1 MSLARQVKLAI
12 LRGCRL
18 TGLTRLVLNSSWR
31 QQRLLILCWHTIA
44 LDDEHL
50 WNPQLCVSPAT
61 LRSRLELLRSSN
73 CTVLPLGE
81 ALDHLKAG
89 TLPPRAVAIT
99 IDDGDRS
106 VHQLTWPAL
115 REYGFPAT
123 LYWSTYYSTK
133 PYAVFDPMLSYLLWK
148 ARGKHV
154 RLREPAVASDL
165 AAAGSR
171 AGAFQAI
178 YRHAQEHAWDGE
190 RKEEFL
196 TSLARDLEIDY
207 PAIKA
212 RRILHMITPAEAA
225 SMQKEGLDLQLHTHR
240 HRVPREQ
247 AAFLQEL
254 RENARLI
261 RDAGAAEPRHFCY
274 PSGSFVP
281 EFAGWLRQE
290 NVVSGTTCQPG
301 FARRGSDL
309 YFLPRFLDQEDKS
322 ATEFAGWLSG
332 IASWIGR
339 PQPMSE
345 HSFR

>member
-1 MSLARQVKLAI
+1 MSLTRQVKLAI
-12 LRGCRL
+12 LHGCHL

-31 QQRLLILCWHTIA
+31 RQRLLILCWHTIA

-50 WNPQLCVSPAT
+50 WNPQLCVSPPT

-73 CTVLPLGE
+73 CNVLPLGE

-89 TLPPRAVAIT
+89 TLPPRAVALT
-99 IDDGDRS
+99 IDDGDS
-106 VHQLTWPAL
+106 SIYQVAWPAL
-115 REYGFPAT
+115 REHRFPAT

-148 ARGKHV
+148 ARGK
-154 RLREPAVASDL
+154 RCDLREPAVACDL
-165 AAAGSR
+165 TTEQRRGH
-171 AGAFQAI
+171 AFQAI
-178 YRHAQEHAWDGE
+178 YKHAQVNAWDAQ
-190 RKEEFL
+190 RKEK
-196 TSLARDLEIDY
+196 SLADLARHLEIDY

-225 SMQKEGLDLQLHTHR
+225 SMQNEGLDLQLHTHR
-240 HRVPREQ
+240 HRVPRAQ
-247 AAFLQEL
+247 VLFAQEL
-254 RENARLI
+254 RDNARLI
-261 RDAGAAEPRHFCY
+261 RDVGAPDPRHFCY
-274 PSGSFVP
+274 PSGSFTP

-301 FARRGSDL
+301 FARRDSNL

-322 ATEFAGWLSG
+322 ATEFSGWLSG